1 VQAGEQAAVSGARP
15 DVVNRLDAVK
25 AAIQSLNTLLAD
37 EESLDQALQRVAG
50 NAVAAVAGADAVSIT
65 VLRDAQWRTAAST
78 DGDLLALDAEQ
89 YTSQRGPCL
98 EAARTRRPVR
108 VAIAAED
115 QRWPEFMSASRDSG
129 VHATLSIPLI
139 IAAESPQDADELV
152 GSVNAYSRRTASFDL
167 VDEKLLSLYTDAAS
181 QAIASSRRRARLR
194 ETVAQLE
201 RALVSR
207 TDIDQAK
214 GALRALNGG
223 SAEDA
228 FASLVERSQR
238 ENIKLRDVALQ
249 IINELSRSVPPA

>member
-1 VQAGEQAAVSGARP
+1 MSGARP

-65 VLRDAQWRTAAST
+65 VLRDAQWRNAAST

-89 YTSQRGPCL
+89 YTSQRGPCS

-139 IAAESPQDADELV
+139 IKAESPQDADELV

-167 VDEKLLSLYTDAAS
+167 VDEKLLSLSPMRPVKPSPAHDAGHGC
-181 QAIASSRRRARLR
+181 